1 MFRKDRVAKAD
12 LEAVFQMVL
21 RRYGE
26 PRLEIFAGT
35 VEQPRLYKSD
45 AHSGK
50 RPPVFWARQSGG
62 RPQSH

>member
-1 MFRKDRVAKAD
+1 
-12 LEAVFQMVL
+12 MVL

-35 VEQPRLYKSD
+35 VEHPRLYNSD